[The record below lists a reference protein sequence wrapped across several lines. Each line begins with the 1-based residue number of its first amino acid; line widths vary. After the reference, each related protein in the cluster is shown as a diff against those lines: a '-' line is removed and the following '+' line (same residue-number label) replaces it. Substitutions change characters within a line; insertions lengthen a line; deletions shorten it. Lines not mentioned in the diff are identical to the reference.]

1 VRALDE
7 LIAAGPADMRATVC
21 VDGTRR
27 LTWQDLDARR
37 AAVAG
42 ALVDAGCL
50 PPILA
55 TADPFDFLAALLG
68 AWCCGVSPLIPP
80 NFQPG
85 TLAQHVRPDR
95 VLADDDWFARL
106 PPHARRLDVAG
117 GGPRTLIL
125 YTSGSSGEP
134 KAVPKTLQQLSAEVA
149 VLDSELGAALRG
161 ATVLATVPHHHLYGL
176 LFRLLWP
183 LAAARPFDR
192 TACLDAD
199 QLLAAVSRHPDHV
212 LVSSPAHLARL
223 PGLLAFPR
231 WVPPPRA
238 VFSSGAPLDEAT
250 AAHYR
255 RALGAAPIEV
265 LGSTESG
272 CIATRRR
279 GGDEDDAGWT
289 PLPSVAVTRAADGA
303 LVVSSP
309 WSGGACR
316 LEDEVDLDERGRFR
330 LGARMDRIVKLE
342 GKRVALPEIEA
353 RLADHPW
360 VSAAAVAIVPGSA
373 RLGCAL
379 VLSPAGSVELARAGR
394 AGIARALRQHVTDG
408 AERVAAP
415 RRFRIVGHL
424 PVTERGK
431 IDRAALLSLLQKNV
445 DAPLA

>member
-1 VRALDE
+1 VRPFDE
-7 LIAAGPADMRATVC
+7 LISAGPTDMHATVC

-27 LTWQDLDARR
+27 LTWQELDARR

-42 ALVDAGCL
+42 ALADAGRL

-68 AWCCGVSPLIPP
+68 AWCCGVSPIIPP

-95 VLADDDWFARL
+95 VVADDDWFARL
-106 PPHARRLDVAG
+106 SHRSRHLDVADG
-117 GGPRTLIL
+117 GSRTLIL

-134 KAVPKTLQQLSAEVA
+134 KAVPKTLQQLSAEIA
-149 VLDSELGAALRG
+149 VLEAELGTALRG
-161 ATVLATVPHHHLYGL
+161 ATILSTVPHHHLYGL
-176 LFRLLWP
+176 LFRVLWP

-192 TACLDAD
+192 GTCLDAD
-199 QLLAAVSRHPDHV
+199 QLLAAVSRHPNHV

-223 PGLLAFPR
+223 PDLLAFPR
-231 WVPPPRA
+231 WAPPPRA
-238 VFSSGAPLDEAT
+238 IFSSGAPLDEAT

-255 RALGAAPIEV
+255 RSLGAAPIEV

-272 CIATRRR
+272 GIATRRR
-279 GGDEDDAGWT
+279 SGEQDGAGWT
-289 PLPSVAVTRAADGA
+289 PLPSVAVTRAADAA

-316 LEDEVDLDERGRFR
+316 LEDEVDLDGRGRFR

-342 GKRVALPEIEA
+342 GKRVALPEIET

-360 VSAAAVAIVPGSA
+360 VRAAAVAIVPGST

-379 VLSPAGSVELARAGR
+379 VLSPAGNVELARAGR
-394 AGIARALRQHVTDG
+394 AGIARALRKHVAG
-408 AERVAAP
+408 GVERVAAP
-415 RRFRIVGHL
+415 RRFRIVGQL
-424 PVTERGK
+424 PVTDRGK
-431 IDRAALLSLLQKNV
+431 IDRVALLSLLQKD
-445 DAPLA
+445 DAPPA